1 MFKFQNYVKDPKAK
15 CNDIFHQ
22 IYVYTH
28 THMNEANVHINVLTD
43 LVAEKKT
50 MQEVIISIEQNIIN
64 IA

>member
-1 MFKFQNYVKDPKAK
+1 MFKSQNYVKDPKAK

-28 THMNEANVHINVLTD
+28 MNETNVHINVLTD
-43 LVAEKKT
+43 LGAEKKT

-64 IA
+64 NA